1 MPEYIPGKNDF
12 KELKKTPLLGTAHIL
27 GKVQR
32 SFK

>member
-1 MPEYIPGKNDF
+1 MPGYIPGKNDF
-12 KELKKTPLLGTAHIL
+12 KEIKKTLLLGIAHIL